1 MSIALNKRQLLVI
14 VLVLLSLL
22 VTTLLIIHGAV
33 PGIWHQI
40 LQAKPQ
46 VINRYG

>member
-22 VTTLLIIHGAV
+22 LTTFLIIHGAI
-33 PGIWHQI
+33 PGLWHAI
-40 LQAKPQ
+40 LHARLA
-46 VINRYG
+46 VINRYS